1 MALAVFITGV
11 SGMIAID
18 IDDCIAGYVSACIER
33 YGYPV
38 VWSHS
43 LREMWPLVDWDAH
56 FDPLS
61 HNAFII
67 GLRPLQG
74 AKEGCGLLAYGHHLL
89 YLTASTEAS
98 ASVRKLWLKI
108 HDFPQAPMICTSGFE
123 NKAQWLRDNAA
134 EVNVLI
140 EDLPLVLE
148 AAHDAGI
155 YTIVMDCPWN
165 RSVRSGKRVRT
176 WKEVAQLFKMPQMP

>member
-1 MALAVFITGV
+1 
-11 SGMIAID
+11 MIAID

-176 WKEVAQLFKMPQMP
+176 WKEAASLFQMPQMP